1 MSAWWLAGAAS
12 AIGTWLLW
20 SAWRSHRD
28 FVRAE
33 GTFRCRVRVRSASL
47 RGFGATWSRRARHAR
62 WVHDVL
68 VVRGGVLRPRLY
80 HLPVHVAEGELVE
93 LDPRR
98 VRGLGSR
105 PVSVRVLLDDQSAVE
120 VATAEANR
128 TLLAGP
134 FVVLAVSRLR

>member
-1 MSAWWLAGAAS
+1 MSPWWAAGAAG
-12 AIGTWLLW
+12 AFAVWLLW
-20 SAWRSHRD
+20 SAWRSRRD
-28 FVRAE
+28 FTRAD

-47 RGFGATWSRRARHAR
+47 PGFGPTWSRRPRHAR

-68 VVRGGVLRPRLY
+68 VVRAGLLRPRLH

-98 VRGLGSR
+98 VRGLGPR

-120 VATAEANR
+120 VATADRNR
-128 TLLAGP
+128 ALLAGP
-134 FVVLAVSRLR
+134 FVVLAISRLR